1 MRSQS
6 TVPSFD
12 GQEFFVGIDTH
23 LKNWEVTVR
32 TLGMEVKT
40 FTMSSSASDLAR
52 YLQKNYPGGIYKS
65 VYEAG
70 FGGFWAHRKLREL
83 GVENIVTNAA
93 DVPTRSRER
102 DKKKDRVDSRK
113 LARELQN
120 GSLDPIY
127 VPSVSMQDL
136 RSLCRLRRKLKGHST
151 RLKNRIKQ
159 HLHFRGIEIASEFS
173 HWSAPFIAWIE
184 TLCPEGKNPGADT
197 LRTLVDELKDQRKR
211 ILKTTKSLRH
221 YAAPIKEV
229 QLLRT
234 VPGVGFLTAVTLYT
248 ELIDM
253 LRFNSLDD
261 LASYV
266 GLVPGSRDSGDKHRD
281 AGMTS
286 IGNRHLRHVLI
297 EAAWTAVRV
306 DPELLRLFSGYCRK
320 QKKNKAVVKI
330 AKKLLN
336 RIRHVWINQEP
347 YCSPAPAA

>member
-1 MRSQS
+1 MGNQS
-6 TVPSFD
+6 TVPSFE

-23 LKNWEVTVR
+23 LKSWEVTVR

-40 FTMSSSASDLAR
+40 FTMASSASDLAR
-52 YLQKNYPGGIYKS
+52 YLQKNYPGGVYRS

-102 DKKKDRVDSRK
+102 DKKKDIVDSRK

-127 VPSVSMQDL
+127 VPSVAMQDL
-136 RSLCRLRRKLKGHST
+136 RSLCRLRRNLKGHST
-151 RLKNRIKQ
+151 RLKNRVKQ
-159 HLHFRGIEIASEFS
+159 HLHFRGTEIADEFS
-173 HWSAPFIAWIE
+173 HWSAPFIAWLE

-197 LRTLVDELKDQRKR
+197 LRTMVNELKDQRKR
-211 ILKTTKSLRH
+211 ILETTKLLRH
-221 YAAPIKEV
+221 YAAPITEV

-234 VPGVGFLTAVTLYT
+234 APGIGFLTAVTLYT
-248 ELIDM
+248 ELMDM
-253 LRFNSLDD
+253 SRFRSLDN
-261 LASYV
+261 LAAYV

-281 AGMTS
+281 VGMTS

-306 DPELLRLFSGYCRK
+306 DPELLCLFGGYCRN
-320 QKKNKAVVKI
+320 QKKNKAIVKI
-330 AKKLLN
+330 AKKLLS
-336 RIRHVWINQEP
+336 RIRHMWINQEP
-347 YCSPAPAA
+347 YRSSAPAA